1 MHCST
6 FVLSCGFGCRNV
18 KTKKNR
24 KFREQV
30 RSQASS
36 SSQVDSSSTE
46 PVVSKE
52 DVHEAVVGLQ
62 LQRACV
68 VRLVENEGSFAD
80 LVVCYTRAIAD
91 APFKKDDLFSFHA
104 ECKSGLTK
112 KVSLCFHA
120 CSTYMSSSIHKNIS
134 ICL

>member
-1 MHCST
+1 MC
-6 FVLSCGFGCRNV
+6 FAYRNI

-36 SSQVDSSSTE
+36 SGQGVSSSDE

-52 DVHEAVVGLQ
+52 DVYEAVVGLQ
-62 LQRACV
+62 LQTACV

-80 LVVCYTRAIAD
+80 LIVCYTRAIAD
-91 APFKKDDLFSFHA
+91 APFRKDDLFSFHA
-104 ECKSGLTK
+104 ESKSGLPK
-112 KVSLCFHA
+112 KVGSCLN
-120 CSTYMSSSIHKNIS
+120 TRYMYDV
-134 ICL
+134 